1 MIEFIEQQ
9 HIYLVDGVIT
19 PSVSQILHF
28 IFPNKHKTVDK
39 KILNRKAEYG
49 TKIHESVELYENN
62 IKTMTLE
69 EAFDVTVQAQE
80 LNYIQEASL
89 RQYVK
94 IKRENYITVLEQ
106 EQMIQYEKKYAG
118 RFDMI
123 ASIKERICLCD
134 IKTTAELDKEYLS
147 WQLSYYEMAMG
158 KEFERLY
165 AIWLPKK
172 GLGELVEIER
182 KPRELLIKKL
192 NEFLLSYE
200 NY

>member
-28 IFPNKHKTVDK
+28 IFPDKYKNVDK

-69 EAFDVTVQAQE
+69 EAFDVTVQVQE

-123 ASIKERICLCD
+123 ASIKEKICLCD
-134 IKTTAELDKEYLS
+134 IKTTVELDKEYLS

-158 KEFERLY
+158 KEFEKLY

>member
-9 HIYLVDGVIT
+9 HIYLVGGVIT

-28 IFPNKHKTVDK
+28 IFPDKYKNVDK

-123 ASIKERICLCD
+123 ASIKEKICLCD

>member
-1 MIEFIEQQ
+1 MKR
-9 HIYLVDGVIT
+9 T
-19 PSVSQILHF
+19 C
-28 IFPNKHKTVDK
+28 KR
-39 KILNRKAEYG
+39 RKAFLG
-49 TKIHESVELYENN
+49 AI
-62 IKTMTLE
+62 IG
-69 EAFDVTVQAQE
+69 AVTSIAGSA
-80 LNYIQEASL
+80 ISAASQ
-89 RQYVK
+89 RKANEKQ

-123 ASIKERICLCD
+123 ASIKEKICLCD
-134 IKTTAELDKEYLS
+134 IKTTVELDKEYLS

-158 KEFERLY
+158 KEFEKLY

>member
-28 IFPNKHKTVDK
+28 IFPDKYKNVDK

-94 IKRENYITVLEQ
+94 IKRENYITVLPV
-106 EQMIQYEKKYAG
+106 G
-118 RFDMI
+118 R
-123 ASIKERICLCD
+123 
-134 IKTTAELDKEYLS
+134 
-147 WQLSYYEMAMG
+147 
-158 KEFERLY
+158 
-165 AIWLPKK
+165 
-172 GLGELVEIER
+172 
-182 KPRELLIKKL
+182 
-192 NEFLLSYE
+192 
-200 NY
+200 

>member
-28 IFPNKHKTVDK
+28 IFPDKYKNVDK

-123 ASIKERICLCD
+123 ASIKERI
-134 IKTTAELDKEYLS
+134 
-147 WQLSYYEMAMG
+147 
-158 KEFERLY
+158 
-165 AIWLPKK
+165 
-172 GLGELVEIER
+172 
-182 KPRELLIKKL
+182 
-192 NEFLLSYE
+192 
-200 NY
+200 

>member
-28 IFPNKHKTVDK
+28 IFPDKYKNVDK

-69 EAFDVTVQAQE
+69 EAFDVTVQVQE

-123 ASIKERICLCD
+123 ASIKGRICLCD

>member
-1 MIEFIEQQ
+1 MIDFIEQQ

-28 IFPNKHKTVDK
+28 IFPDKYKNVDK

-49 TKIHESVELYENN
+49 TKIHESVEMYETN
-62 IKTMTLE
+62 IKTMMLE

-123 ASIKERICLCD
+123 ASIKEKICLCD